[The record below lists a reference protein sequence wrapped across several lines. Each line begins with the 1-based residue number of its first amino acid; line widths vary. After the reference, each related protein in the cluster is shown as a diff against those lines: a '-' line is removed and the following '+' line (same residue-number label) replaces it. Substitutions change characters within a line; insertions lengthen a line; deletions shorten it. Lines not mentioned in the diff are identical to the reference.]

1 MAHEHSARRPRR
13 HLPRREVAATA
24 AAVRDLLRTK
34 VLLGSYD
41 ERPLPDE
48 SALQRLHD
56 ASRGAIRAALA
67 LLRDEGLIER
77 FQGSGTFVASQKT
90 NHQFDELRALDTSG
104 DGEQMTRD
112 VLGCQVLAASDI
124 VAELLDLAPGSE
136 AVRLDRRTVAA
147 GEVVGIWTTYLPMR
161 FGAPLVT
168 GAVDLNGDY
177 YEVLERLAGE
187 PIDHA
192 TLSTEAVTA
201 DGVVAA
207 AMRIDVGAP
216 LLRLERVVYL
226 PGGRPLD
233 FGIGRLRGDRVR
245 LSSRLR
251 RPGSDTH

>member
-1 MAHEHSARRPRR
+1 MLLILVLGAWRTSTRPDARGAICRAERSRPR
-13 HLPRREVAATA
+13 PPPCAT
-24 AAVRDLLRTK
+24 LLRTE

-77 FQGSGTFVASQKT
+77 YQGSGTFVASQKT
-90 NHQFDELRALDTSG
+90 NHQFDELRALDTTG

-112 VLGCQVLAASDI
+112 V
-124 VAELLDLAPGSE
+124 
-136 AVRLDRRTVAA
+136 
-147 GEVVGIWTTYLPMR
+147 
-161 FGAPLVT
+161 
-168 GAVDLNGDY
+168 N
-177 YEVLERLAGE
+177 
-187 PIDHA
+187 IDHA
-192 TLSTEAVTA
+192 TLSTEAVPA
-201 DGVVAA
+201 DAVVAA
-207 AMRIDVGAP
+207 AMHIDVGAS

-226 PGGRPLD
+226 LGGRPLD

-251 RPGSDTH
+251 RPGSDIH